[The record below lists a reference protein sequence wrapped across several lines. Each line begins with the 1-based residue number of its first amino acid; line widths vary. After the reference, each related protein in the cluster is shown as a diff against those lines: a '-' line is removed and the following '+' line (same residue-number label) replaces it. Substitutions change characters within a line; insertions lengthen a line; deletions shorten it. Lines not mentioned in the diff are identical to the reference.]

1 MLDPVT
7 LKFRYINDFLKI
19 LLYYLFFS
27 IVRLVVIDIQIWQKV
42 IKKGWKIEL
51 KKYQNFS
58 FSVKTSL
65 W

>member
-27 IVRLVVIDIQIWQKV
+27 IVRLVVIDIQFWQKV
-42 IKKGWKIEL
+42 IKRGWKIEL

-58 FSVKTSL
+58 FSVETSL